1 MHLTSNGCVAIRF
14 KMLTY
19 YVYAPLLNRIDALPL
34 NVIYNFKIAS
44 NVVILESRAGLC
56 AGQIVVG
63 VVVLPTSTRLDRICY
78 LLTASGVAD
87 DCTFF
92 ISAMRTKN

>member
-63 VVVLPTSTRLDRICY
+63 VLVPSNIDSFGSY
-78 LLTASGVAD
+78 LLFAD
-87 DCTFF
+87 GIWCG
-92 ISAMRTKN
+92 